1 MLALKYKCMRTF
13 KLNLFKFLCWSATA
27 TCLAALVFLFWHLW
41 HQGGK
46 WLSLEFLTEFPSRWP
61 SRAGIKS
68 ALYGSVW
75 VIGLSTLI
83 SVPVGILTAVYLE
96 EYASLRWAQLLKT
109 NIANL
114 AGVPSIVY
122 GLLGLAL
129 FVRAMGLERSVLAGA
144 LTLSLLSLPIVI
156 VSASQAIAAVPS
168 HLRMGAYALGLR
180 SHQVIWGQVLPAAL
194 PGLMSSLILSV
205 SRVIGEAAP
214 VLIVGALSYVA
225 FVPESWRDPFTVL
238 PVQIFNWA
246 GRPQTEFHE
255 LACAGSL
262 VLMALLLLS
271 NAAAILIRHKWQN
284 KGSY

>member
-1 MLALKYKCMRTF
+1 MRDL
-13 KLNLFKFLCWSATA
+13 KLNLFKFFCWLATA
-27 TCLAALVFLFWHLW
+27 ACLAALVFLFGHLLY
-41 HQGGK
+41 HGFK
-46 WLSLEFLTEFPSRWP
+46 WLSVDFLIEFPSRWP
-61 SRAGIKS
+61 SKAGIKS

-75 VIGLSTLI
+75 VISLSILI
-83 SVPVGILTAVYLE
+83 SAPIGILTAVYLE
-96 EYASLRWAQLLKT
+96 EYARPRWAWLLKA

-129 FVRAMGLERSVLAGA
+129 FVRAMGLQRSVLAGA

-156 VSASQAIAAVPS
+156 VSASQALRGVPQS
-168 HLRMGAYALGLR
+168 LRMGAYALGLQA
-180 SHQVIWGQVLPAAL
+180 HHVIWGQVLPAAL
-194 PGLMSSLILSV
+194 PGLMTSLILSV

-225 FVPESWRDPFTVL
+225 FVPESWHDPFTVL

-246 GRPQTEFHE
+246 GRPQYEFHE

-262 VLMALLLLS
+262 VLMALLLAS
-271 NAAAILIRHKWQN
+271 NTAAIIVRRRWQN
-284 KGSY
+284 G